1 MDSRSAQPLLIV
13 EKYERVI
20 AYLYPIIQSTPRKH
34 GVARD
39 RFLDCLFEQVDLITT
54 AGKTQQISGL
64 YKADANLAMLRFYM
78 RFFREQLRAMT
89 PRQEEVAQSM
99 IAETGKLIGAWIGK
113 KKTGN

>member
-1 MDSRSAQPLLIV
+1 MNKSAQPLLIV

-20 AYLYPIIQSTPRKH
+20 AYLYPIIQNTPRRH

-39 RFLDCLFEQVDLITT
+39 KFLHCLFDQVNLITT
-54 AGKTQQISGL
+54 AGKSGQISGL

-78 RFFREQLRAMT
+78 RFYREQLRTMT

-99 IAETGKLIGAWIGK
+99 IAEVGKLLGAWISNK
-113 KKTGN
+113 RKGN